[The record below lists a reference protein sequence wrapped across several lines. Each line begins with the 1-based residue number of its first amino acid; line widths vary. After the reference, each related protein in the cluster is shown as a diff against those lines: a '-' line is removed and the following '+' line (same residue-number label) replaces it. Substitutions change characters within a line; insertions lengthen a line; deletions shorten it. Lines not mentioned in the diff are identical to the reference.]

1 MKELELLKSYDFK
14 FNKNFGQNFIFDSNL
29 LNAIVSDAGVDKN
42 TTVIEIGTGAGTLTR
57 AIASKAKRVISFEID
72 RELKPFLEDIFKP
85 YDNIEVRFQDI
96 MKVDLKSFEDDINEK
111 YVMIANLPYY
121 ITTPIIFKFLEEAN
135 NLTAMYIMVQLEVAE
150 RLTAKAGTSEYGA
163 ITPAIEII
171 GDARISRKV
180 SRNMFTP
187 KPNVDSAIVEI
198 KLNKNK
204 YEIADLSLVKK
215 VITASFQMRRKT
227 LTNNLKMAFGKDVQF
242 WAELLESLGF
252 SKTVRGETLS
262 ALDFVNLANKI
273 NELKIK

>member
-14 FNKNFGQNFIFDSNL
+14 FNKKFGQNFIFDSNL

>member
-14 FNKNFGQNFIFDSNL
+14 FNKKFGQNFIFDSNL

-187 KPNVDSAIVEI
+187 KPNVDSAIMEI

>member
-14 FNKNFGQNFIFDSNL
+14 FNKKFGQNFIFDSNL

-72 RELKPFLEDIFKP
+72 TELKPFLEDIFKP

-96 MKVDLKSFEDDINEK
+96 MKVNLKSFEDEINEK

>member
-14 FNKNFGQNFIFDSNL
+14 FNKKFGQNFIFDSNL

-72 RELKPFLEDIFKP
+72 TELKPFLEDIFKP

-96 MKVDLKSFEDDINEK
+96 MKVNLKSFEDEINEK

-187 KPNVDSAIVEI
+187 KPNVESAIVEI

>member
-96 MKVDLKSFEDDINEK
+96 MKVDLKSLEDDINEK

-163 ITPAIEII
+163 ITPDIEII

-180 SRNMFTP
+180 SRNMFMP

>member
-96 MKVDLKSFEDDINEK
+96 MKVDLKSLEDDINEK

-163 ITPAIEII
+163 ITPDIEII

>member
-180 SRNMFTP
+180 SRNMFMP

>member
-1 MKELELLKSYDFK
+1 
-14 FNKNFGQNFIFDSNL
+14 
-29 LNAIVSDAGVDKN
+29 
-42 TTVIEIGTGAGTLTR
+42 
-57 AIASKAKRVISFEID
+57 
-72 RELKPFLEDIFKP
+72 
-85 YDNIEVRFQDI
+85 
-96 MKVDLKSFEDDINEK
+96 
-111 YVMIANLPYY
+111 
-121 ITTPIIFKFLEEAN
+121 
-135 NLTAMYIMVQLEVAE
+135 MVQLEVAE

-163 ITPAIEII
+163 ITPDIEII

-180 SRNMFTP
+180 SRNMFMP

>member
-14 FNKNFGQNFIFDSNL
+14 FNKKFGQNFIFDSNL

-72 RELKPFLEDIFKP
+72 TELKPFLEDIFKP

-96 MKVDLKSFEDDINEK
+96 MKVDLKSFEDEINEK

>member
-14 FNKNFGQNFIFDSNL
+14 FNKKFGQNFIFDSNL

-121 ITTPIIFKFLEEAN
+121 ITTPSI
-135 NLTAMYIMVQLEVAE
+135 
-150 RLTAKAGTSEYGA
+150 
-163 ITPAIEII
+163 
-171 GDARISRKV
+171 
-180 SRNMFTP
+180 
-187 KPNVDSAIVEI
+187 
-198 KLNKNK
+198 
-204 YEIADLSLVKK
+204 
-215 VITASFQMRRKT
+215 
-227 LTNNLKMAFGKDVQF
+227 
-242 WAELLESLGF
+242 
-252 SKTVRGETLS
+252 
-262 ALDFVNLANKI
+262 
-273 NELKIK
+273 